1 MQWHK
6 ETSSTVV
13 ALRFL
18 RQWWIRSACEMLLGL
33 HEMMKYIGCF
43 CRLQLSDKHQIGHL
57 ARCLLIQIGEWN
69 VENEILFGDFLCYCY
84 KSLRDPIPVWCITI
98 AACICVCMC
107 MHVHIGILCRI
118 GSRVIQ
124 AFILGVFETLSY
136 LEIPELKWFHAALH
150 QIWQWSM
157 KLSHSV

>member
-1 MQWHK
+1 MHWHK
-6 ETSSTVV
+6 ETSCSTII
-13 ALRFL
+13 ALLSSNIDECLLFL
-18 RQWWIRSACEMLLGL
+18 KRSNRECSKEINSLTN
-33 HEMMKYIGCF
+33 
-43 CRLQLSDKHQIGHL
+43 R
-57 ARCLLIQIGEWN
+57 ARCLLIRFENGVLVNDFFVTFWQSLGRSYTCLVPCLCLCVFERESEW
-69 VENEILFGDFLCYCY
+69 V
-84 KSLRDPIPVWCITI
+84 SARVS
-98 AACICVCMC
+98 MH